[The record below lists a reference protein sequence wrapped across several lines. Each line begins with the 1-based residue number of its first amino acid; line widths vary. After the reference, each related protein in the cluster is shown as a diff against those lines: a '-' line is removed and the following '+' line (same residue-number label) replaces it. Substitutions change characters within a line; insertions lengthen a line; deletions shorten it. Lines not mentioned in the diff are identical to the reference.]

1 LETFTKL
8 WNVLNKVTKMK
19 DSIMVSLVGGIIGTL
34 VMESSSFILWK
45 TKKTE
50 LMQGH
55 IAGSFF
61 MRAFRTNQTKNFVLG
76 EILHMVVG
84 ATLGI
89 PIFQLLKRTGKDHH
103 VLKGAFVG
111 MVAWSGLYN
120 LGTRLSLFT
129 AKPHLTKS
137 FYSAL
142 FNHLLFGITTA
153 QAIITLAD
161 PSLFSQQNQ
170 PLLAQNSAIE
180 SQTVST
186 IWQNDST
193 QAIDPSIGLQH

>member
-1 LETFTKL
+1 METFTKL